1 MVNKKLL
8 SFLCVLLCFI
18 LLACSQHKTNSKQ
31 INFSG
36 AYALYPLNL
45 KWSEEYKKEHPGI
58 IFNIQPGGAGKGLTD
73 ALSGNADAGMFSR
86 EISDNELSQGVWYIA
101 LAKDAVFPTIN
112 PGNPYIDSLKVH
124 GLTKDVL
131 KNTFINDKFSTWEDL
146 LGIKGIN
153 KAHKLNVY
161 SRSDASGAAESWAQ
175 FFSMRQE
182 NLKGAGMLGDPG
194 IANAVKNDANG
205 IGFNNTQYIFDM
217 QTGNKIAG
225 IEILPLDV
233 NGNGKIDSAE
243 NFYTNLNTVE
253 NAVLDGNYPSPPVR
267 DLYFVCK
274 QKPANQTIL
283 DYFKWVLTDG
293 QQFIKN
299 AGYVPLPEN
308 VIQQQLKKLE

>member
-18 LLACSQHKTNSKQ
+18 LFGCNQHENNSKQ

-45 KWSEEYKKEHPGI
+45 KWSEEYKKTHPGI

-73 ALSGNADAGMFSR
+73 ALAGNADAGMFSR
-86 EISDNELSQGVWYIA
+86 EISDNELNQGVWYIA

-112 PGNPYIDSLKVH
+112 ATNPYIDSLKIH
-124 GLTKDVL
+124 GLTKDAL
-131 KNTFINDKFSTWEDL
+131 KNIFIDGKFSTWEDL
-146 LGIKGIN
+146 LSIKGID
-153 KAHKLNVY
+153 KSHKLNIY
-161 SRSDASGAAESWAQ
+161 SRTDASGAAETWAQ
-175 FFSMRQE
+175 FFNMKQE
-182 NLKGAGMLGDPG
+182 NLKGIGMLGDPG
-194 IANAVKNDANG
+194 IANAVKKDANG

-233 NGNGKIDSAE
+233 NGNGKIDSTE

-253 NAVLDGNYPSPPVR
+253 KAVLDGNYPSPPVR

-274 QKPANQTIL
+274 QKPANQTVL

-293 QQFIKN
+293 QQFIKD
-299 AGYVPLPEN
+299 AGYIPLPED